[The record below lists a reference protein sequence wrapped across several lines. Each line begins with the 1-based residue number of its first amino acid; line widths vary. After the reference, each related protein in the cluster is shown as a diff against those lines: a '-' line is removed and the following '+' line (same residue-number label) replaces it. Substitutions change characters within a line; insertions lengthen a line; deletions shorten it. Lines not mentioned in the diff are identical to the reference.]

1 MTPNEIEKRSLIIR
15 EEFGKKRDDLFANIF
30 KFTKVEHIKA
40 VYPVSGGTEIVF
52 VSQQGLKKFLSD
64 IPQQWK
70 VEHSETVRSVLVT
83 VVPRVGDGHAQISDA
98 TIIAALSQYGD
109 VEEGLRK
116 TYRSFPT
123 IETGAKLLKV
133 KPKGSVSQLPTS
145 LYFGKSIFGVVYQ
158 GQEQSCHR
166 CGGSHKVTEC
176 KSVVCFKCRR
186 MGHMSSGCRNPIV
199 CTVCLKAGHSFKNCP
214 AVKALGDVTLGTK
227 WTKVVAGNI
236 ESCELAVEGLNADLE
251 SKGACGFSGG
261 LTHINDGQV
270 RTKVSYENIEGYG
283 FSNQKPIV
291 TTGTSTSNVMVGP
304 IIKTAGEEPIPPT
317 PWERRDSDT
326 PSDDDLF
333 EAANMSQRRQ
343 SHVSE
348 TDSETDSGSTLL
360 DLLNKEEANDGGYVP
375 SSQDLFTS
383 QASPKDPLSHKRS
396 RSLDRSIEADGSS
409 SKLTKSGDP

>member
-1 MTPNEIEKRSLIIR
+1 MIIR

-98 TIIAALSQYGD
+98 IIIAALSQYGD

-116 TYRSFPT
+116 TYKSFPT

-158 GQEQSCHR
+158 GQERDRAVIDVGVHTRSLSASQWSVSSVGEWGICLVVAGTQLFAQS
-166 CGGSHKVTEC
+166 
-176 KSVVCFKCRR
+176 
-186 MGHMSSGCRNPIV
+186 
-199 CTVCLKAGHSFKNCP
+199 GHSFKNCP

-383 QASPKDPLSHKRS
+383 QDSPKDPLSHKRS